1 MTELLWPRVSIRH
14 PWPDQRF
21 AVGIHLNLLPGLSN
35 EPGPPRGSD
44 TSAAQ
49 GDHQCYRRQ
58 SADIRRYAE
67 EALKQAARGP
77 GGTEAVSP
85 WTAFDFLCRVAAGGE
100 SPGTHVHSLGLW
112 PIRDGAES
120 DHDEALGNARRFVDT
135 LLGPAT
141 AALAPAARIDALRL
155 DAESRRQK
163 SSLERFVHRV
173 DAKPL
178 RVALDEL
185 AQEHQSLWV
194 GSLRTEGPAQ
204 EITDIVLTPW
214 RVPVD
219 ALVLIRHCPTQSR
232 LGRASRLHTGSL
244 TEYHSSSREGSSYP
258 PRGEYVRPKLTCVPE
273 HTAT

>member
-1 MTELLWPRVSIRH
+1 MEAVVQRLWRMRALRRRSQRARFDWKRLERMTELLWPRVSIRH

-163 SSLERFVHRV
+163 SSLERFVALTGPRMGCLGTQA
-173 DAKPL
+173 DAG
-178 RVALDEL
+178 RCTRRED
-185 AQEHQSLWV
+185 WV
-194 GSLRTEGPAQ
+194 
-204 EITDIVLTPW
+204 W
-214 RVPVD
+214 
-219 ALVLIRHCPTQSR
+219 
-232 LGRASRLHTGSL
+232 
-244 TEYHSSSREGSSYP
+244 
-258 PRGEYVRPKLTCVPE
+258 
-273 HTAT
+273 